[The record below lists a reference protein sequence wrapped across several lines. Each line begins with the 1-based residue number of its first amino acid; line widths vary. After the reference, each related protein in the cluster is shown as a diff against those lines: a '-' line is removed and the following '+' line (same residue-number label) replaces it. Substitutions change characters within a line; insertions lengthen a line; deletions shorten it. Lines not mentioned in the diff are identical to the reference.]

1 MTNQINAERRR
12 FMRAL
17 AGGAAL
23 APVVLL
29 GISAPAG
36 AGDLPQLAADDPT
49 AMALGYV
56 EDTANV
62 DKARF
67 PQHTAEQ
74 KCSNCQLIQGE
85 DGAAWRPCQI
95 FPGKAVAA
103 DGWCS
108 AWVKKA

>member
-1 MTNQINAERRR
+1 MTDKIHAGRRR
-12 FMRAL
+12 FMRMV
-17 AGGAAL
+17 AGGAAV
-23 APVVLL
+23 APIVLL
-29 GISAPAG
+29 GVSSPAL
-36 AGDLPQLAADDPT
+36 AGDLPHLAADDPT

-56 EDTANV
+56 EDTTAV

-67 PQHTAEQ
+67 PQHSDDQ